1 MAEKRSLKPQEL
13 HIENEQKII
22 SFLLKVDSQEA
33 LLIPENHFLNKDL
46 RLVFRSIKELVK
58 NGIKI
63 ELDIVL
69 DQIKKTNQNF
79 TYNDL
84 KLIHDFFEDFDNIQ
98 VVKERLKQNY
108 FKQIEVKEKI
118 EKLLVIAN
126 ESSDIDLKD
135 IQKLN
140 LGLSDAL
147 IEIQGDENNL
157 LFFSDLVE
165 KYKDVLNKRDAGFK
179 RTFGVHWLD
188 KQIMYIAEPGDMMSI
203 AMRKGE
209 GKTTLALNL
218 ANAQI
223 NNNIPVIYFSFDMGW
238 VTVMDRWL
246 SLREGFLKEELMQEG
261 RSREQEKKIN
271 NSLKSMQDIN
281 NFIFY
286 PAATLSLDEL
296 DSYLYKAKNEFRKKG
311 VLKGDDEYCILYFD
325 TLDMVEDFSG
335 TDAYAIKAG
344 INKFHNILRKQKCF
358 SVNLLQLNENTVRSK
373 KPKDMEAAK
382 KLRFTKE
389 DIEGG
394 ASYSSRSRVVLIGVR
409 PKAMMKS
416 FFPDESELIDLEE
429 DILNLYIDKQN
440 DGNTGKIQPLIFD
453 SFLYRIFAKKE

>member
-1 MAEKRSLKPQEL
+1 MTEKRSLKPQEL
-13 HIENEQKII
+13 HIEIEQKII
-22 SFLLKVDSQEA
+22 SYLLKKNPQES
-33 LLIPENHFLNKDL
+33 LLIPDNYFLNKDL
-46 RLVFRSIKELVK
+46 RLVFNCIKEIVQS
-58 NGIKI
+58 GIKV

-84 KLIHDFFEDFDNIQ
+84 KLIHDFFDDFSNIEEI
-98 VVKERLKQNY
+98 KDRLKKNY
-108 FKQIEVKEKI
+108 FKQIQVKEKI
-118 EKLLVIAN
+118 EKLLIIAN
-126 ESSDIDLKD
+126 ESSDISLKE
-135 IQKLN
+135 IEKLN
-140 LGLSDAL
+140 LELSNAL

-157 LFFSDLVE
+157 LFFSDLIE
-165 KYKDVLNKRDAGFK
+165 KYKEVLNKRDLGFK

-188 KQIMYIAEPGDMMSI
+188 KQITYIAEPGDMMSI

-238 VTVMDRWL
+238 ATVMDRWL
-246 SLREGFLKEELMQEG
+246 CLREGFLQGELMQEG
-261 RSREQEKKIN
+261 RSREQAKKIN
-271 NSLKSMQDIN
+271 QSLKSMQDIN

-311 VLKGDDEYCILYFD
+311 VLKEDDEYCILYFD

-344 INKFHNILRKQKCF
+344 INKFHNILRKHKCF
-358 SVNLLQLNENTVRSK
+358 AVNLLQLNENVVRSK

-394 ASYSSRSRVVLIGVR
+394 ASYSSRSRVVIIGVR

-416 FFPDESELIDLEE
+416 FFPDENELVDLEE

-453 SFLYRIFAKKE
+453 PFLYRIFAKKE